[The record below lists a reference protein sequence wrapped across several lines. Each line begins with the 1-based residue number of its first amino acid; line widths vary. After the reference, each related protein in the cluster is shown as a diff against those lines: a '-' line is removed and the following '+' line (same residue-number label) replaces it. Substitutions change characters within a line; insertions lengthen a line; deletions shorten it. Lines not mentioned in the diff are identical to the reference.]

1 MTHKSPFSREDLE
14 KSLFL
19 HTEYPAVGLLSLQ
32 DLKVYLASPAK
43 MAPMVVSPVSTP
55 EAGIWLLWCSVCSPG
70 CGWNGRA
77 TCWRTDSCS
86 A

>member
-43 MAPMVVSPVSTP
+43 MAPMDSLAHLGLLVILVSLDYKALQDLKV
-55 EAGIWLLWCSVCSPG
+55 WQ
-70 CGWNGRA
+70 RQH
-77 TCWRTDSCS
+77 
-86 A
+86 